1 MTKTVIAPE
10 SADPKYPYM
19 HLQPIVDFLVTHG
32 NKVTPDKTGFY
43 LTQGG
48 WVCDFRYPID
58 YALIASAFELPNSVH
73 FGEKINAILCDRS
86 WAEIRGNVG

>member
-1 MTKTVIAPE
+1 MKIVIAPE
-10 SADPKYPYM
+10 SSDPQRPYL
-19 HLQPIVDFLVTHG
+19 HLQPVVDFLSYNGNEIVTD
-32 NKVTPDKTGFY
+32 PSGFY

-58 YALIASAFELPNSVH
+58 YASVGGAFDLPPSVRL
-73 FGEKINAILCDRS
+73 GEKTNAILCDRS